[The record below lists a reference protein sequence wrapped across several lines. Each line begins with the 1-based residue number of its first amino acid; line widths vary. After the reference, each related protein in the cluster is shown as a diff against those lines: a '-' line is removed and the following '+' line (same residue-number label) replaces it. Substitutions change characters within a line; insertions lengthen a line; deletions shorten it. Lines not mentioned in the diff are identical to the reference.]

1 MSDTYVYSITQENP
15 ETIYINLTNK
25 CTNNCVFCI
34 RNLSR
39 PIKGKDLWI
48 ENEDVTLDK
57 IKSQLEK
64 YSKYKEVV
72 FCGYG
77 EPTIKLDL
85 LKDVAKYLKSKDS
98 SIKIRINTNGQGN
111 LINKKNIIPELKNII
126 DEISVSL
133 NASNNTDYMQ
143 ISGCKNEIA
152 YENVKDFIKQSV
164 EGGFDT
170 TATVVTGYKDYK
182 INVEE
187 CEKIT
192 KQAGAKFKI
201 REWLDKGY

>member
-1 MSDTYVYSITQENP
+1 MPDTYVYSITQENP

-34 RNLSR
+34 RNLSN
-39 PIKGKDLWI
+39 PIKGKDLWL
-48 ENEDVTLDK
+48 ENEDVNLDK
-57 IKSQLEK
+57 IKTQLEK
-64 YSKYKEVV
+64 YSNYKEVV

-77 EPTIKLDL
+77 EPTIKLNL

-111 LINKKNIIPELKNII
+111 IINNKNIIPELKDII

-133 NASNNTDYMQ
+133 NAANNLDYMR
-143 ISGCKNEIA
+143 ISGCKNDKA

-164 EGGFDT
+164 EYGFDT
-170 TATVVTGYKDYK
+170 TATIVTGYKDYK
-182 INVEE
+182 VDVEG

-192 KQAGAKFKI
+192 KQAGAKFRI
-201 REWLDKGY
+201 RKWLDKGY